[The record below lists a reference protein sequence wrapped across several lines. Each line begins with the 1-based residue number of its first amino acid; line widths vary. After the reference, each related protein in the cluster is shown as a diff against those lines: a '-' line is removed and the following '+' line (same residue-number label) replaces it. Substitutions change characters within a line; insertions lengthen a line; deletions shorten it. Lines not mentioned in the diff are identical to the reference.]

1 MFEAWQ
7 AALKPKL
14 GPEKPG
20 LGGSIA
26 FQGGPSEGG
35 EAFTRMRAKNMA
47 ISSKS
52 NAFLLANPASLRWK
66 MTGCQWGCSPRGPN
80 NFWNL
85 HFSSTFTGGVQWE
98 GAATIRSA
106 KKE

>member
-35 EAFTRMRAKNMA
+35 EAFTQM
-47 ISSKS
+47 
-52 NAFLLANPASLRWK
+52 
-66 MTGCQWGCSPRGPN
+66 SPSYMSVP
-80 NFWNL
+80 
-85 HFSSTFTGGVQWE
+85 HFSQVWSDLVFVLLWFRVYPYM
-98 GAATIRSA
+98 APWS
-106 KKE
+106 